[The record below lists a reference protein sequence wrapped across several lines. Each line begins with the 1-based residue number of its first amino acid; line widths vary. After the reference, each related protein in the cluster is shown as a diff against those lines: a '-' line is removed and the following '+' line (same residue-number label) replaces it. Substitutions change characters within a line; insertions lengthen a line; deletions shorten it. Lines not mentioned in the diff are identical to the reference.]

1 MTGVLGMLDLALSGD
16 LNGEEREF
24 ICAAHASAHSLIRII
39 NDILDLTK
47 IEKGIFSIVEEPFS
61 IRKCVENTFHIL
73 LPVAKRKGLDI
84 NFTMA
89 DDVPETMCGDQTRLN
104 QILTNLAGNAVK
116 FTEKGKVEISV
127 KAGGSAPGGRRA
139 ITFTVTDTGIGI
151 PEAKKDILFRE
162 FSQVDDSHS
171 RSYGGAG
178 LGLAISKEIVER
190 MGGKITV
197 TSEEGKGSCFSCTIP
212 FIEAETAPGAA
223 APERATRRRPPPLP
237 GKRQAAP
244 PPCRRRPDHQDA
256 ARGDAPA
263 EQL

>member
-1 MTGVLGMLDLALSGD
+1 
-16 LNGEEREF
+16 
-24 ICAAHASAHSLIRII
+24 
-39 NDILDLTK
+39 
-47 IEKGIFSIVEEPFS
+47 
-61 IRKCVENTFHIL
+61 
-73 LPVAKRKGLDI
+73 
-84 NFTMA
+84 
-89 DDVPETMCGDQTRLN
+89 
-104 QILTNLAGNAVK
+104 LTNLAGNAVK

-223 APERATRRRPPPLP
+223 APERATEAE
-237 GKRQAAP
+237 AAP
-244 PPCRRRPDHQDA
+244 LAGKEASPRLLLAEDDPTIRMLLGVMLQRSNYELDTAGNGHEAVEMWENGEYDLILMDVQMPRMNGFEATAAIRDKERSLGGHIPIIAMTAHALKEDEERCLNVGMDAYISKPIDFNACRRLI
-256 ARGDAPA
+256 G
-263 EQL
+263 ETLEKNGV